1 LSDSEA
7 RVCRSLIRSRPEILS
22 YAEQRVG
29 KLEYIEL
36 YLSLGTIHAAFMTR
50 LEEMCKLETNVEERH
65 RYVRYLY
72 TWFAGAYLMVIKE
85 IYSEKNLL
93 LMERFMSQYFVQQF
107 QAELISRMA
116 ELAIIDI
123 DFQKVYQLLYE
134 EYEIEGILVL
144 DLGGSS
150 FGVREVFEAVER
162 MGWNVGSSIAYYDLG
177 LLRSYWCGQMVSG
190 GKNHKGR
197 DLRNVVERVLQK
209 KELIVKRPETKF
221 IKPE

>member
-1 LSDSEA
+1 M
-7 RVCRSLIRSRPEILS
+7 CRSLIRSRPEILS

-36 YLSLGTIHAAFMTR
+36 YLSLGTIHAAFMAR

-65 RYVRYLY
+65 KYVRYLY
-72 TWFAGAYLMVIKE
+72 TWYTGAYLMVIKE
-85 IYSEKNLL
+85 IYSENNLL
-93 LMERFMSQYFVQQF
+93 LMERFMSRYFVQQF

-123 DFQKVYQLLYE
+123 DFKKVYELLYDESDIE
-134 EYEIEGILVL
+134 EMLVL

-162 MGWNVGSSIAYYDLG
+162 MGWNVGSAIAYYELG
-177 LLRSYWCGQMVSG
+177 LLKSYWSGHMVSG
-190 GKNHKGR
+190 F
-197 DLRNVVERVLQK
+197 RN
-209 KELIVKRPETKF
+209 
-221 IKPE
+221 